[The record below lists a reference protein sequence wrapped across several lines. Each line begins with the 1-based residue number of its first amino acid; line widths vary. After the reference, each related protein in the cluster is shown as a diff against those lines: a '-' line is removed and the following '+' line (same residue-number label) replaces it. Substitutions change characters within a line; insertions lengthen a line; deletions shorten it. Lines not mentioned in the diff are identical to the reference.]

1 MRTTL
6 TIDDDVA
13 KLVEQ
18 EVKRSGGTFKGTV
31 NRLLRQGL
39 IESRNPEPKKRFVV
53 TPHSLGVGEMLD
65 RHNGKVS
72 TLIEELEGPFYR

>member
-6 TIDDDVA
+6 TIDDDIA

-18 EVKRSGGTFKGTV
+18 EVKRSGDSFKGTV
-31 NRLLRQGL
+31 NRLLLLGL
-39 IESRNPEPKKRFVV
+39 TADDRNAQRKPFVV
-53 TPHSLGVGEMLD
+53 TPMPLGVGEMLD

-72 TLIEELEGPFYR
+72 ALLDELEGPYHR

>member
-13 KLVEQ
+13 ALVEQ
-18 EVKRSGGTFKGTV
+18 EVRRSGDSYKGTV
-31 NRLLRQGL
+31 NKLLRLGL
-39 IESRNPEPKKRFVV
+39 TATAKPRTEKRFVV
-53 TPHSLGVGEMLD
+53 EPIPLGIGEMLD

-72 TLIEELEGPFYR
+72 ALLEELEGPYYR

>member
-13 KLVEQ
+13 NLVEQ
-18 EVKRSGGTFKGTV
+18 EVRRSGDSFKGTV
-31 NRLLRQGL
+31 NRLLRLGL
-39 IESRNPEPKKRFVV
+39 TASARPEVEKPFMIKPF
-53 TPHSLGVGEMLD
+53 PLGVGDMLD

-72 TLIEELEGPFYR
+72 ALIEELDGPLHR

>member
-1 MRTTL
+1 VRKTL

-13 KLVEQ
+13 KLLED
-18 EVKRSGGTFKGTV
+18 EVRRSGDTFKGTV
-31 NRLLRQGL
+31 NRVLVRGL
-39 IESRNPEPKKRFVV
+39 IAGRKQEPQKRFVV

-72 TLIEELEGPFYR
+72 ALIEELEGPFYR

>member
-6 TIDDDVA
+6 TIDDDIA

-18 EVKRSGGTFKGTV
+18 EVKRSGDSFKGTV
-31 NRLLRQGL
+31 NRLLLLGL
-39 IESRNPEPKKRFVV
+39 TADDRNAQRKPFVV
-53 TPHSLGVGEMLD
+53 TPMPLGVGAMLD

-72 TLIEELEGPFYR
+72 ALLDELEGPYHR

>member
-13 KLVEQ
+13 ALVEH
-18 EVKRSGGTFKGTV
+18 EVKRSGDSFKGTV

-39 IESRNPEPKKRFVV
+39 MASREPAVATPFVV
-53 TPHSLGVGEMLD
+53 TPFPLGIGNCDKISE
-65 RHNGKVS
+65 
-72 TLIEELEGPFYR
+72 LIEELEGPYHR